1 MDLYRRESAG
11 DLATKITLMR
21 RRSAGG
27 FEQDETRGHADA
39 AADENHAEDDSGH
52 QLRRGDG
59 PRGRCAAAR
68 MLKTLCMSHEPTR
81 GWPS

>member
-1 MDLYRRESAG
+1 VAAIFRAGCSSNPVDLYRRESAG

-39 AADENHAEDDSGH
+39 AADENHAEDDPGH

-59 PRGRCAAAR
+59 PRGGVRR
-68 MLKTLCMSHEPTR
+68 R
-81 GWPS
+81 GC